1 LASTARRATIED
13 VGTAESEPET
23 RESKPVANR
32 TGLVEPSRVCPICG
46 RALVEQ
52 KCKLL
57 CPSRDCGYYLSCSDF
72 Y

>member
-1 LASTARRATIED
+1 MDGLLRA
-13 VGTAESEPET
+13 EPSRNGSPEPR
-23 RESKPVANR
+23 RESAPA
-32 TGLVEPSRVCPICG
+32 EPSRVCPNCG
-46 RALVEQ
+46 RALVEL